1 MDEEGEVEIDG
12 LIEGRVIEGMDVEEL
27 DVLMPGDGDGEI
39 DIDIL
44 MLRLIL
50 NEKVCVLDKD
60 ELDVWLGEINTEG
73 LFVSDADTDTLTD
86 GEPDGVELVGVDALE
101 EGVSDDDVVTEA
113 VGKEKSDVEGV
124 GEVHVEAAAAI
135 F

>member
-1 MDEEGEVEIDG
+1 
-12 LIEGRVIEGMDVEEL
+12 
-27 DVLMPGDGDGEI
+27 
-39 DIDIL
+39 

-50 NEKVCVLDKD
+50 NEQVCVLDKD

-73 LFVSDADTDTLTD
+73 LFVSDPDTDTLTD

-101 EGVSDDDVVTEA
+101 EGVSDDDIMTEA
-113 VGKEKSDVEGV
+113 VGKEDSGVEGV
-124 GEVHVEAAAAI
+124 GEVDVEAATAT